1 MAKIEF
7 GSEEAQKR
15 LEKCL
20 KLPVAVGKWKLSD
33 WLSNM
38 LCSWGWD
45 SVCRLSEDPY
55 EENWMSWCVSDK
67 DGNRLI
73 VGGLIYRDNGWES
86 HT

>member
-7 GSEEAQKR
+7 VSEEAQKR

-20 KLPVAVGKWKLSD
+20 KLSVDDGKWKLSD

-45 SVCRLSEDPY
+45 SVCRLSRDPY
-55 EENWMSWCVSDK
+55 EENWMGWCVSDK
-67 DGNRLI
+67 DGNRLM